1 MIKIDGHTM
10 MININHHDGYSVNST
25 RPPIHT
31 RLDSAHPSSSSVRNQ
46 GYLCTDEIDDYRDDG
61 DYLILDFYE
70 SKCCYL
76 KSQLAP
82 RSSQWGGTLAQA
94 ADVYDG

>member
-31 RLDSAHPSSSSVRNQ
+31 RLDSAHPSSSSVWNQ
-46 GYLCTDEIDDYRDDG
+46 GYLCSDEIDDYRDDG
-61 DYLILDFYE
+61 DYISDWNFMNQSVATWSLSWHPVVPNE
-70 SKCCYL
+70 GV
-76 KSQLAP
+76 
-82 RSSQWGGTLAQA
+82 R
-94 ADVYDG
+94 